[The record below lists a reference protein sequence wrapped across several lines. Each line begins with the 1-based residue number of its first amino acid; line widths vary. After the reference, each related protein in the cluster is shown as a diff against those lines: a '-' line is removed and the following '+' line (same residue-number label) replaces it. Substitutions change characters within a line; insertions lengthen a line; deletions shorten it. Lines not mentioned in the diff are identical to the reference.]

1 MTLPQLRA
9 SRALGS
15 LALTAGS
22 VVALSAG
29 ALAGGG
35 DPGEV
40 AAPLAAPPPPLAAL
54 EGPWRLGEAVGAPE
68 WLDVGGEIRPR
79 FESLSEDFRKG
90 RTGSVSTLNWRTLVD
105 ATATRGSWR
114 ITGELLDSRV
124 SFVDVEDDSSEK
136 TVYNTALV
144 NELELL
150 QGFVGYRDE
159 DVLVNDDRLD
169 VQVGRQTIILG
180 SRRHVHR
187 NGYRNTINAFTGA
200 RATWDLPDGAALNAF
215 YVVPIRRFPD
225 GPGEIGSDEIRFD
238 EELWDTRFWTLHY
251 KTGEGRSRRSAEI
264 YVYGLNE
271 ENETTSSIRV
281 FDRNLLTF
289 GMRIDQPGA
298 PGDLILEW
306 EASAQVGTSKLP
318 GDEEE
323 KDHRAFFTHL
333 TLGKKFETWGSP
345 RAELLFDYGSGD
357 QDPDDDTNERYDTL
371 YGVPAFEWGVTNIF
385 APFDRVN
392 AVSPGARVQL
402 QPTGR
407 TKVELMFRSVWLASD
422 RDAWTRAGL
431 QDPTG
436 QSGSH
441 IGDLTQLR
449 VRHDLIPKGLQLDLG
464 AAYLDGGEFMQAASA
479 QTDVNAPNYGPGS
492 SNVSYV
498 WLGLLFTF

>member
-1 MTLPQLRA
+1 MTLPHLRA

-35 DPGEV
+35 EV
-40 AAPLAAPPPPLAAL
+40 AGPPAAPPPPLAAL
-54 EGPWRLGEAVGAPE
+54 DGPWRLGEAVGAPE
-68 WLDVGGEIRPR
+68 WLDIGGEIRPR
-79 FESLSEDFRKG
+79 FESLSEDFRRG

-114 ITGELLDSRV
+114 VTGELLDSRV
-124 SFVDVEDDSSEK
+124 SFVDVEDPSSER
-136 TVYNTALV
+136 TVYRDALV

-150 QGFVGYRDE
+150 QGFVGHRSE
-159 DVLVNDDRLD
+159 GALLD
-169 VQVGRQTIILG
+169 GDHLDLKLGRQTIILG

-187 NGYRNTINAFTGA
+187 NGYRNTINAFTGG
-200 RATWDLPDGAALNAF
+200 RAEWELPGGSTLNAF
-215 YVVPIRRFPD
+215 YVVPIRRLPD
-225 GPGEIGSDEIRFD
+225 DLEAISNDSVVFD
-238 EELWDTRFWTLHY
+238 EEQWGTQFSTLHY
-251 KTGEGRSRRSAEI
+251 STPALGDGYTAEV
-264 YVYGLNE
+264 YAYGLDE
-271 ENETTSSIRV
+271 EDQGDIQTR
-281 FDRNLLTF
+281 DRQLVTL
-289 GMRIDQPGA
+289 GARIDHPAKPGEHVF
-298 PGDLILEW
+298 EW
-306 EASAQVGTSKLP
+306 ESCYQFGTSKLSSADGAP
-318 GDEEE
+318 EL
-323 KDHRAFFTHL
+323 DHSAHFHHL
-333 TLGKKFETWGSP
+333 TLGYRFDSWATP

-357 QDPDDDTNERYDTL
+357 EDPNDGRNGRYDTL

-464 AAYLDGGEFMQAASA
+464 AAYLDGGEFMEKVP
-479 QTDVNAPNYGPGS
+479 DNPGTNS
-492 SNVSYV
+492 ISYV
-498 WLGLLFTF
+498 WFGLLFTF